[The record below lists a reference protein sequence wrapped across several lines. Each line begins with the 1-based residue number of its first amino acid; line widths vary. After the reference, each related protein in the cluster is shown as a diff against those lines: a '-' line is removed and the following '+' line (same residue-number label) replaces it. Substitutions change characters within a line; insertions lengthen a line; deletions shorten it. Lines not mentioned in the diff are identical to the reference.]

1 MSENEEDT
9 HEPHDSPGCIIT
21 ARIWKLTMIR
31 TIKIEGFKSISAMTL
46 ELGRMNCFIGANGVG
61 KSNIL
66 EAIGVLG
73 AAANGTVDDE
83 SLLRRGV
90 RPGVPRLYKTSFET
104 DRTPAHIGLSAAG
117 QQGETYR
124 ISLLNPLANPNPA
137 WEFKT
142 EYLTDGTTDIV
153 SDGVRNKKNLTP
165 TAGLAALKLVETGTD
180 NLAFKLM
187 QRLQSYAIYSPN
199 TPTLRA
205 LVGDSQSR
213 DPVGLAGGRLAEGF
227 ADFRKTILDKDE
239 SLLDSVLELI
249 DWVTDIETTN
259 AAGSLLSPS
268 VARTQDV
275 LKFTDR
281 FMKKSRNTL
290 TAYDASEGA
299 LYVLFCAI
307 LCLSPSAPKLFAID
321 NLDQA
326 LNPRLASRLA
336 GKLGGWLTH
345 ADQERQLLFAA
356 HNPAVLD
363 GLDLLDDE
371 IRLFAVDRNSNGHT
385 QVTRIV
391 LSAPLLALNKDYPL
405 SRLWLMGH
413 LGAVPNV

>member
-1 MSENEEDT
+1 
-9 HEPHDSPGCIIT
+9 
-21 ARIWKLTMIR
+21 MIK
-31 TIKIEGFKSISAMTL
+31 TIKIEGFKSIPSMTL
-46 ELGRMNCFIGANGVG
+46 ELGRVNCFIGANGVG

-73 AAANGTVDDE
+73 AAANGAVDDE

-90 RPGVPRLYKTSFET
+90 RPGLPRLYKTSFET
-104 DRTPAHIGLSAAG
+104 DRTPAHIGLTALG
-117 QQGETYR
+117 QHDETYR
-124 ISLLNPLANPNPA
+124 ISLLNPLENPNPA

-142 EYLTDGTTDIV
+142 EYLTDGTHEIV

-165 TAGLAALKLVETGTD
+165 TAGLAALKLVELD
-180 NLAFKLM
+180 SANPAFKLM
-187 QRLQSYAIYSPN
+187 RRLQGYAVYSPN
-199 TPTLRA
+199 TLTLRA
-205 LVGDSQSR
+205 MVTDPQSR
-213 DPVGLAGGRLAEGF
+213 EPVGLSGGRLAESF
-227 ADFRKTILDKDE
+227 ADFRKMILDKDE
-239 SLLDSVLELI
+239 SLLDNIFELI
-249 DWVTDIETTN
+249 DWVVDIETTN
-259 AAGSLLSPS
+259 TAGSLLSPS
-268 VARTQDV
+268 VARTQEV

-299 LYVLFCAI
+299 LYVLFSAI

-326 LNPRLASRLA
+326 LNPRLASRLVD
-336 GKLGGWLTH
+336 KLGNWLAHT
-345 ADQERQLLFAA
+345 DQERQLLFTA

-363 GLDLLDDE
+363 GLNLLDDD

-385 QVTRIV
+385 QVTRIK
-391 LSAPLLALNKDYPL
+391 LSETLLALNNDYPL